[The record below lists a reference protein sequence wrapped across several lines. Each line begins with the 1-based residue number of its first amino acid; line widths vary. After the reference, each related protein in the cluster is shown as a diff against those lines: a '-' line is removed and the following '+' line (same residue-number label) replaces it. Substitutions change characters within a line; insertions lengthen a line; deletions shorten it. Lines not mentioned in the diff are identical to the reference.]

1 MTMTHVQHTADSVE
15 QDKTKKKIWSSVI
28 WIVIALVL
36 SLALSWFCLGI
47 GLGGWQWPQTLDE
60 ITLDIRLPR
69 VMVALLVGSSLAAG
83 GAALQALFDN
93 PLADPSLIG
102 TSGGA
107 ALGVIAVLAF
117 GLGGISVP
125 VAAFCGALLVCM
137 LILTVHRLLGGGTL
151 GLLVM
156 GFVISAF
163 CGALVS
169 LILFLSDDIVLR
181 SATNWLAGSLA
192 DAGFTSPWYGL
203 MIILLGL
210 AILMAI
216 GRNLD
221 ILMLGPETAIS
232 MGVAVQPTRMW
243 TVVGVAL
250 LTGAAVSLA
259 GIIGF
264 LGMMVPNVVA
274 RVRGGSRRRIILLS
288 AWLGAIFLLVVD
300 SFARWLSY
308 PVDIPVGIV
317 IALLGGPFFLW
328 LFLQPLRR

>member
-1 MTMTHVQHTADSVE
+1 MMDSE
-15 QDKTKKKIWSSVI
+15 QTTISVAHNKVKVLI
-28 WIVIALVL
+28 LPKLVWIVVALAFT
-36 SLALSWFCLGI
+36 LALSWFCLGV
-47 GLGGWQWPQTLDE
+47 GLGGWQWPHSLDE

-69 VMVALLVGSSLAAG
+69 VLVALLVGASLAAG

-117 GLGGISVP
+117 GLGAITVP
-125 VAAFCGALLVCM
+125 IAAFCGALLVCL
-137 LILTVHRLLGGGTL
+137 LILTIHRLLGGGTL

-192 DAGFTSPWYGL
+192 DAGFTSPWYAL
-203 MIILLGL
+203 IVILLGL
-210 AILMAI
+210 AILMVI

-221 ILMLGPETAIS
+221 ILMLGTETAIS
-232 MGVAVQPTRMW
+232 MGIAVGRTRMW

-274 RVRGGSRRRIILLS
+274 RVGGGSRRRIILLS

-300 SFARWLSY
+300 GFARWLSY